1 MYSTCKDLN
10 SVIKGESLLN
20 HRLTYGISGST
31 ATKENVLRKESPVSD
46 LKLWRF
52 SALSLILAHLNTLKK
67 TIRKPLNFLTDKYFY
82 KKYFNHGF
90 PSPKSS
96 PDLPPPHLR
105 VGHTPNSRW
114 PTLYFQ

>member
-10 SVIKGESLLN
+10 SVIKGKNLLN

-52 SALSLILAHLNTLKK
+52 SALSLSLSDISSSQYIKK
-67 TIRKPLNFLTDKYFY
+67 
-82 KKYFNHGF
+82 KKQLGNLLIF
-90 PSPKSS
+90 
-96 PDLPPPHLR
+96 
-105 VGHTPNSRW
+105 
-114 PTLYFQ
+114 